1 MHALENNVERWKH
14 YLHAGY
20 KDTMSNLKC
29 IRMLAGE
36 EVMGDV
42 DESSDQ
48 VVKIKAP
55 ASIHLVP
62 GQSSQQVSIG
72 LLPWLPYSD
81 DEEFTIGRD
90 KIVTIHTPSV
100 DLINNYNRLFGSG
113 IQIAG
118 AGALP
123 R

>member
-1 MHALENNVERWKH
+1 
-14 YLHAGY
+14 
-20 KDTMSNLKC
+20 MSNLKC
-29 IRMLAGE
+29 IRLVAGE

-42 DESSDQ
+42 DESSETH
-48 VVKIKAP
+48 VKVRTP

-81 DEEFTIGRD
+81 DDVFTIGRD

-118 AGALP
+118 AGTLAGV
-123 R
+123 